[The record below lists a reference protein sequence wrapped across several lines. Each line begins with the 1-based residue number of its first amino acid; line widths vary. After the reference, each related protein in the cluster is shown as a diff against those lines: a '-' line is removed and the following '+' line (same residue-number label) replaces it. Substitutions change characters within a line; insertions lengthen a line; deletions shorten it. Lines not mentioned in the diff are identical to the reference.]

1 MNAQTSETPVRGGEA
16 QTPGLPACK
25 PGPPLVWNQFV
36 IIAALLVGMSAYLW
50 AKQAGLLKTVPL
62 PSDWL
67 TVGVNSAIAILAA
80 SHALRRAEERQ
91 QQFCD
96 QLERQ
101 REVEQRQALLISVLE
116 TTSDFVL
123 LFDAAGKVT
132 YYNQAAR
139 QMFCGTAEEEVPRR
153 QLRDVHPRWA
163 LEILQQTALPQA
175 SRTGTWTGQLA
186 FLGVGDREV
195 PVWQT
200 LTAHRNPQGEAAYFS
215 AIARDITVQQKQRT
229 QISRQVEEIQ
239 EYSRKLEAKQAE
251 LHEVNAQL
259 AASHAEL
266 AEANARLQSLATTDG
281 LTGLNNHRTFQ
292 ERLAEEF
299 RRAQRY
305 ETPLSL
311 ILLDVDHFKQYNDT
325 FGHPAGDDVLKTVAA
340 ILQAA
345 TRDSEFVARYGGEE
359 FVIVLPQTDRE
370 DAIQAAERY
379 RHSIESVAWPRRKV
393 TASFGVASLNAEITQ
408 APLLITQADQ
418 ALYRSKQRGR
428 NCVTH
433 AQDIRGEEEEALDFC
448 VGNSRPYTQIL
459 RELLAIE
466 NEQFI
471 SSSERI
477 KGMLVEAYDVTIR
490 SWSQLLDMKDKET
503 EGHCLRV
510 ADMTERLARLVGMN
524 DEEALYARWGALLH
538 DIGKLGVPD
547 HILHKP
553 GPLTAVEREIMRQ
566 HCTLA
571 YELLSPVALLRPALD
586 IPYCH
591 HEWWDGTGYPRGLK
605 GDDIP
610 LAARLFAVIDV
621 YDALRSDRPY

>member
-215 AIARDITVQQKQRT
+215 AIAR
-229 QISRQVEEIQ
+229 
-239 EYSRKLEAKQAE
+239 
-251 LHEVNAQL
+251 
-259 AASHAEL
+259 
-266 AEANARLQSLATTDG
+266 
-281 LTGLNNHRTFQ
+281 
-292 ERLAEEF
+292 
-299 RRAQRY
+299 
-305 ETPLSL
+305 
-311 ILLDVDHFKQYNDT
+311 
-325 FGHPAGDDVLKTVAA
+325 
-340 ILQAA
+340 
-345 TRDSEFVARYGGEE
+345 
-359 FVIVLPQTDRE
+359 
-370 DAIQAAERY
+370 
-379 RHSIESVAWPRRKV
+379 
-393 TASFGVASLNAEITQ
+393 
-408 APLLITQADQ
+408 
-418 ALYRSKQRGR
+418 
-428 NCVTH
+428 
-433 AQDIRGEEEEALDFC
+433 
-448 VGNSRPYTQIL
+448 
-459 RELLAIE
+459 
-466 NEQFI
+466 
-471 SSSERI
+471 
-477 KGMLVEAYDVTIR
+477 
-490 SWSQLLDMKDKET
+490 
-503 EGHCLRV
+503 
-510 ADMTERLARLVGMN
+510 
-524 DEEALYARWGALLH
+524 
-538 DIGKLGVPD
+538 
-547 HILHKP
+547 
-553 GPLTAVEREIMRQ
+553 
-566 HCTLA
+566 
-571 YELLSPVALLRPALD
+571 
-586 IPYCH
+586 
-591 HEWWDGTGYPRGLK
+591 
-605 GDDIP
+605 
-610 LAARLFAVIDV
+610 
-621 YDALRSDRPY
+621 